1 MAEAF
6 LRVDATTTAVATGAG
21 EEEGGGGF
29 DGGEGV
35 RVDMSWVGG
44 PDHRDGVRD
53 EGVLGESW
61 GGEGMEGVV
70 VEEGMTSGLGM
81 DVDVAGDTQED
92 EGGEMM
98 QEDEET
104 QETQGDVMPVD
115 EVSAVMENLDDFLGG
130 DWDLDAELAKQAR
143 ESRGFDTSMASH
155 GTGLMDVGVWD

>member
-6 LRVDATTTAVATGAG
+6 LRADATTTAVVTGAG
-21 EEEGGGGF
+21 EEEGVVS
-29 DGGEGV
+29 GEGL

-53 EGVLGESW
+53 EAALGESCG

-70 VEEGMTSGLGM
+70 VEEVMTSVLGM
-81 DVDVAGDTQED
+81 DVDVGGGDTQEE

-98 QEDEET
+98 QEDEAT

-130 DWDLDAELAKQAR
+130 NWDLDAELAKQAR